1 MIFETVNH
9 RLYNAKY
16 GTDVHFD
23 RWSVGNANLILIGGS
38 VLDKGDWKHL
48 QQDLN
53 VGAVINVETE
63 HSDLGK
69 GIPDGYLC
77 EAQVPDDGTPF
88 PLSVV
93 TKVLTFAKEF
103 LKGPERGRLYVHCQM
118 GGSRSPAFAYG
129 ILRYCY
135 QMTPGQALQAIR
147 DGGNKSDYGNHQY
160 HANYLQSIETGLAAL
175 WNPVSFPLPVPVSAP
190 ASPTIPERKPIME
203 FTNRLVN
210 RKTFP
215 TQHVIVCEDDLNV
228 QAQIS
233 AKFAQMFDGQGYVQ
247 VSYVPGAVQ
256 AAAVIL
262 RAGMELIL
270 LDHDMPFGN
279 GIDLLAWLKSSGFPP
294 GPRFP
299 VITFSGIEAN
309 NDALMAAGATH
320 RFSKSSVLEGAA
332 DEAILKAVNLWVPPA
347 VLPAL

>member
-23 RWSVGNANLILIGGS
+23 RWSVAPLILIGGS
-38 VLDKGDWKHL
+38 IMDAADWKHL

-69 GIPDGYLC
+69 GIRDGWLC
-77 EAQVPDDGTPF
+77 EARVPDDGTPF
-88 PLSVV
+88 PLSAV
-93 TKVLTFAKEF
+93 TKVLTFAKKFHRGSET
-103 LKGPERGRLYVHCQM
+103 GRLYVHCQM
-118 GGSRSPAFAYG
+118 GSSRSPAFAYG

-135 QMTPGQALQAIR
+135 QMTPAGALQAIR
-147 DGGNKSDYGNHQY
+147 DGGNKGTYGEHPY
-160 HANYLQSIETGLAAL
+160 HTNYLRAIEEGLAAL
-175 WNPVSFPLPVPVSAP
+175 WNPVSFPMPVPVPAP
-190 ASPTIPERKPIME
+190 TSPTIPERKPIME

-228 QAQIS
+228 QAQIA
-233 AKFAQMFDGQGYVQ
+233 AKFAQMFEPQGCVQ
-247 VSYVPGAVQ
+247 VSFVPGAVQ

-262 RAGMELIL
+262 KSGMELIL

-320 RFSKSSVLEGAA
+320 RFNKSSVLEGAA
-332 DEAILKAVNLWVPPA
+332 DEAILKAVNLWIPP
-347 VLPAL
+347 VNLPSL